1 MSYCKSD
8 VINMKRHLPVF
19 IRFLVLG
26 GLLSLIF
33 LGIGVYAEDQVKNMS
48 GISGII
54 GDDNGLI
61 QTFLVFLKDV
71 GIDLSYGEDGGTI
84 FSMVDESLTRIIT
97 DLSSGNSEGFTN
109 IPLINETL
117 AYLHINP
124 GDIVVDPEKA
134 QGTMPALKSYE
145 SRYVNKSSSI

>member
-1 MSYCKSD
+1 
-8 VINMKRHLPVF
+8 MKRYLSGF

-26 GLLSLIF
+26 VFLSLI
-33 LGIGVYAEDQVKNMS
+33 LSGCAVYAEDQGRNVS
-48 GISGII
+48 GTSGII

-61 QTFLVFLKDV
+61 QTLLVFLKDV

-124 GDIVVDPEKA
+124 GDIVVDPETIE
-134 QGTMPALKSYE
+134 GTMPGLKSYE
-145 SRYVNKSSSI
+145 SRYGNKSSSMR